1 MKPPPYNKALKIS
14 KREGCGYIVI
24 WSLHSPQSSRLHY
37 GMGESTKK
45 NLNFEKKN
53 TFQNLKCI
61 FESRNPFIM
70 VNI

>member
-1 MKPPPYNKALKIS
+1 MKKNCQKIILK
-14 KREGCGYIVI
+14 GY
-24 WSLHSPQSSRLHY
+24 Y
-37 GMGESTKK
+37 GHCCETGESTKK